1 MTQPIKLHY
10 ETREIRLPAGLT
22 NSNDIVFVGAT
33 IFDDPPL
40 PFAIVQYEL
49 AGTLQKKGLRMDLDK
64 RVFLG
69 QYEDATF
76 QAALESSAAAVAAA
90 IGKVRREVRTASAR
104 TAMI

>member
-22 NSNDIVFVGAT
+22 DSDDIVFVGAT
-33 IFDDPPL
+33 IFEDPPL
-40 PFAIVQYEL
+40 PFAIVKYEL

-69 QYEDATF
+69 HYEDAAF
-76 QAALESSAAAVAAA
+76 QATLESSAAAVAAA
-90 IGKVRREVRTASAR
+90 ISKARRETAPTKFASATR
-104 TAMI
+104 